1 MQPADRGL
9 SPMRMSF
16 ILARIAARTG
26 VALWRHRLGMVL
38 ALLVVGALGVYE
50 LTYAL
55 PSVSNGDCADMTMAA
70 VTTADDQAAH
80 AAYACLGPS
89 LRNASEDQFV
99 AGMHQRNTGRGRANR
114 VGDQRTPDGGHIVF
128 FTVEQ
133 QGQAV
138 GYIVYLNA
146 QGKVVKVE

>member
-1 MQPADRGL
+1 
-9 SPMRMSF
+9 MRLSF

-26 VALWRHRLGMVL
+26 VAVWRQRFGML
-38 ALLVVGALGVYE
+38 AALLVVGGLGVYE
-50 LTYAL
+50 QTYAV
-55 PSVSNGDCADMTMAA
+55 PSVANGDCADMTMAA
-70 VTTADDQAAH
+70 VTTADDQTAH
-80 AAYACLGPS
+80 AAYACLGPTMRS
-89 LRNASEDQFV
+89 ATEDQFV
-99 AGMHQRNTGRGRANR
+99 TGMHQRNIAAGRVNR

>member
-1 MQPADRGL
+1 
-9 SPMRMSF
+9 MRLSF
-16 ILARIAARTG
+16 ILARIAARAG
-26 VALWRHRLGMVL
+26 VAVWRHRIGMLL

-50 LTYAL
+50 LTYAV
-55 PSVSNGDCADMTMAA
+55 PSVANGDCADMTMAA
-70 VTTADDQAAH
+70 VTTDDDQAAH
-80 AAYACLGPS
+80 AAYACLGPGM
-89 LRNASEDQFV
+89 RNATEDQFV
-99 AGMHQRNTGRGRANR
+99 AGMRQRAQARGRASR

-138 GYIVYLNA
+138 GYIVYLNS

>member
-1 MQPADRGL
+1 
-9 SPMRMSF
+9 MRMPF

-26 VALWRHRLGMVL
+26 VAMWRHRFGILL
-38 ALLVVGALGVYE
+38 AGLLVGGLGVYE
-50 LTYAL
+50 LTYAV
-55 PSVSNGDCADMTMAA
+55 PSVANGDCADLTMAA

-80 AAYACLGPS
+80 AAYACLGPTM
-89 LRNASEDQFV
+89 RTATEDQFV
-99 AGMHQRNTGRGRANR
+99 AGMHQRSMARGRANR

-128 FTVEQ
+128 YTVEQ

>member
-1 MQPADRGL
+1 
-9 SPMRMSF
+9 MRMSF

-26 VALWRHRLGMVL
+26 VAVWRHRFGMLG
-38 ALLVVGALGVYE
+38 ALVVVGALGIYE
-50 LTYAL
+50 LTYAV
-55 PSVSNGDCADMTMAA
+55 PSVANGDCADMTMAA
-70 VTTADDQAAH
+70 VTTADDQTAH

-89 LRNASEDQFV
+89 MRQATEDQFV
-99 AGMHQRNTGRGRANR
+99 TGMHQRNIARGRVSR

>member
-1 MQPADRGL
+1 
-9 SPMRMSF
+9 MRMSF

-26 VALWRHRLGMVL
+26 VALWRHRFGMLAAMVL
-38 ALLVVGALGVYE
+38 VGALGVYE
-50 LTYAL
+50 LTYAV
-55 PSVSNGDCADMTMAA
+55 PSVSNGDCADTTMAA
-70 VTTADDQAAH
+70 VTNTDDQTAH
-80 AAYACLGPS
+80 AAYACLGPG
-89 LRNASEDQFV
+89 LRNSTEDQFV
-99 AGMHQRNTGRGRANR
+99 AGMQRRDIKRGHVNR

-138 GYIVYLNA
+138 GYIVYLNP

>member
-1 MQPADRGL
+1 
-9 SPMRMSF
+9 MRLSF

-26 VALWRHRLGMVL
+26 VAVWRHRFGMLG

-50 LTYAL
+50 LTYAV
-55 PSVSNGDCADMTMAA
+55 PSVANGDCADMTMAA
-70 VTTADDQAAH
+70 VTTDDDQTAH
-80 AAYACLGPS
+80 AAYACLGPGM
-89 LRNASEDQFV
+89 RNATEDQFV
-99 AGMHQRNTGRGRANR
+99 AGMRQRALARGRASR

-138 GYIVYLNA
+138 GYIVYLNS